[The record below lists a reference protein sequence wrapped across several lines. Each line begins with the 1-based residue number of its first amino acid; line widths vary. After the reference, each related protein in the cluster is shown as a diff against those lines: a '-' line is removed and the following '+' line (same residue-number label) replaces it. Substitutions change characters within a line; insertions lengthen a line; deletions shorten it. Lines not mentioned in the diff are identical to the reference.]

1 MGLDV
6 SDGADGVAQDG
17 QSVALLIISRTAFVF
32 HFTASPHLAWHCCCS
47 VALHLFFFPFP
58 QLLLYAFFVA
68 ALMTK

>member
-32 HFTASPHLAWHCCCS
+32 ISLRALIWLGIV
-47 VALHLFFFPFP
+47 VALLPYICFSFLFPSCFFTLS
-58 QLLLYAFFVA
+58 LLQH
-68 ALMTK
+68 